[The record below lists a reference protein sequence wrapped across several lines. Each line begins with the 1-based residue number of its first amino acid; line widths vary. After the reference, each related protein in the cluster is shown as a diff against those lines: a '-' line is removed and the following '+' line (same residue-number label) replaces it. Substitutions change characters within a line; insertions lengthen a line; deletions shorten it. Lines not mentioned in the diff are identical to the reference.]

1 MARAEQNGHPGN
13 GHEPCRFVDGE
24 GVMKK
29 DVCGRNRLLVP
40 LAIGAIVLA
49 VMGFD
54 GRAVVQATDQGQ
66 MHVDMTITDLG
77 YSVKG
82 HTLPDQLTAI
92 TFRNNGTMP
101 HGITSPAFSTGIVK
115 KEGDGVEVKDPKGKG
130 YKAFQLEPGKTM
142 TLHFYKAASADQSTM
157 QVPFWCHLHP
167 HHKGEFLVVETR
179 GELGGG

>member
-1 MARAEQNGHPGN
+1 MKRAEQSESRVY
-13 GHEPCRFVDGE
+13 GHESYRFIYRA
-24 GVMKK
+24 GVMTNNMPK
-29 DVCGRNRLLVP
+29 GNRWLVP
-40 LAIGAIVLA
+40 LTMGVIMLA
-49 VMGFD
+49 VMGLD
-54 GRAVVQATDQGQ
+54 GRSVVQATDQGE
-66 MHVDMTITDLG
+66 MHVDVTITDQG

-82 HTLPDQLTAI
+82 HTLTDQLTAI

-115 KEGDGVEVKDPKGKG
+115 KEGDGVELKDAKGKG

-142 TLHFYKAASADQSTM
+142 TLHFCKAASADQSTM
-157 QVPFWCHLHP
+157 QIPFWCHLHP

>member
-1 MARAEQNGHPGN
+1 
-13 GHEPCRFVDGE
+13 
-24 GVMKK
+24 MKNNMYL
-29 DVCGRNRLLVP
+29 RNRLLVH
-40 LAIGAIVLA
+40 LAMGAMVLT

-54 GRAVVQATDQGQ
+54 GRTTVQATDQGE
-66 MHVDMTITDLG
+66 MHVDVTITDQG

-82 HTLPDQLTAI
+82 HTMTDHLTAI

-101 HGITSPAFSTGIVK
+101 HGITSPAFSTGVIK
-115 KEGDGVEVKDPKGKG
+115 KEGDGVEVKDVKGKG
-130 YKAFQLEPGKTM
+130 YKGYQLEPGKTM

-167 HHKGEFLVVETR
+167 HHKGEFLVLETR